1 MAIVQNTYEENMY
14 LYEIISEQNQ
24 IVSPEIHGFPQPIIN
39 VFPLF
44 VKGKKN
50 CGGKIPPHE
59 ALLLFLPEGLA
70 VSALIHG
77 GVGLMGAHQNLVQR
91 AVVFA
96 VAVVCALLD
105 STFNALVCVT
115 VHKIA
120 SFFL

>member
-24 IVSPEIHGFPQPIIN
+24 IVSLEIHGFPQPIIK
-39 VFPLF
+39 VVPLF
-44 VKGKKN
+44 VKDKKN

-70 VSALIHG
+70 VGALIHG

-91 AVVFA
+91 AIVFA
-96 VAVVCALLD
+96 VAVISAGLD
-105 STFNALVCVT
+105 GTFNTLVCVA
-115 VHKIA
+115 VHIL
-120 SFFL
+120 FLL